1 MKNTLIKTLVASCL
15 VIASNAAS
23 YIVNNGSG
31 ATASGIVD
39 SQGRAFRASTTV
51 GDAFTGASGG
61 TSAGP
66 GIIAVGIFAEST
78 NFSSLSSTNDFVSAF
93 TNFGNITN
101 AFAAAGAT
109 GNRGVFSIAL
119 NNITVT
125 GTPFA
130 GKNMFLFAGN
140 GTTLANSTEFLVF
153 RSNNTFNAAD
163 DATPTATTLTFRP
176 ALGTTLWGTT
186 LTDVKTASTDGS
198 VTAGWQMAAPVPETS
213 TSLLGAIGALA
224 LLRRRRN

>member
-1 MKNTLIKTLVASCL
+1 MKNKLLSGFVLTIMTFSA
-15 VIASNAAS
+15 NAAS
-23 YIVNNGSG
+23 YIINNGSG

-39 SQGRAFRASTTV
+39 SQGRAFRSGTTL
-51 GDAFTGASGG
+51 DQAFTGASGG

-66 GIIAVGIFAEST
+66 GIVSVGIFSESVD
-78 NFSSLSSTNDFVSAF
+78 FSTFTTTADFVNAF
-93 TNFGNITN
+93 TNFGNVTN

-109 GNRGVFSIAL
+109 GNRGVFSL
-119 NNITVT
+119 SLTGVTVAS
-125 GTPFA
+125 TPFA
-130 GKNMFLFAGN
+130 GKNMYLFAGN

-163 DATPTATTLTFRP
+163 DSVPTATTYTFRP
-176 ALGTTLWGTT
+176 ALGTTLWGNQ

-198 VTAGWQMAAPVPETS
+198 VTAGWQMAPPVPETS

>member
-1 MKNTLIKTLVASCL
+1 MKNTLIKTLAFSCL
-15 VIASNAAS
+15 TLSVNAAS
-23 YIVNNGSG
+23 YIINNGSG

-39 SQGRAFRASTTV
+39 SSGRAFRSATTV
-51 GDAFTGASGG
+51 GDSFTGASGG

-66 GIIAVGIFAEST
+66 GVVAVGFFDSST
-78 NFSSLSSTNDFVSAF
+78 NFSTLTTASAFVSAF
-93 TNFGNITN
+93 SNFGNITN
-101 AFAAAGAT
+101 TFAAAGAT

-125 GTPFA
+125 STTFA

-140 GTTLANSTEFLVF
+140 GTTLSNSTEFLVF
-153 RSNNTFNAAD
+153 RSTNTFNAAD
-163 DATPTATTLTFRP
+163 DSVPTATTYTFRP
-176 ALGTTLWGTT
+176 GLGTTLWGNT